1 MLVFRIVLTKYPD
14 GLRASGRAARW
25 NTNDT
30 EMIYCSSSQSLAC
43 LENVVHR
50 SQVGLSNHFKVLII
64 EIPDELNC
72 IEIGKI
78 QLSKKWTEFENMYLT
93 QAIGDNWIKEK
104 KSALLKVPSS
114 IVQSEYNYLLNPNHA
129 NFKQIKLKVIEPF
142 VFDDR
147 IKRS

>member
-1 MLVFRIVLTKYPD
+1 MLVFRIVLAKYAN

-25 NTNDT
+25 NNNDT

-50 SQVGLSNHFKVLII
+50 SQLGLSSQFKVLII
-64 EIPDELNC
+64 EIPDDLNFL
-72 IEIGKI
+72 EIGRT
-78 QLSKKWTEFENMYLT
+78 QLSEKWTDFENMYLT
-93 QAIGDNWIKEK
+93 QNIGDKWIKEQ
-104 KSALLKVPSS
+104 KSAILRVPSS

-129 NFKQIKLKVIEPF
+129 NFKQVKLKAIEPF

-147 IKRS
+147 IKR